1 MLRWEA
7 TMSKPPADQWWAIN
21 GQMLMDAL
29 IQCHRGTSPSLM
41 YLELIAN
48 SDTEDVEGDE

>member
-1 MLRWEA
+1 
-7 TMSKPPADQWWAIN
+7 MSKPPADQWWAIN

>member
-1 MLRWEA
+1 MDR
-7 TMSKPPADQWWAIN
+7 TPADQYWVLN
-21 GQMLMDAL
+21 GQVLMDAL

-48 SDTEDVEGDE
+48 SDTIDVERDNE